1 MYTLRVHGQNQMLT
15 NHSSVHVSHGMLT
28 DTGFGHVEFNY
39 ARQELGIMLQPYQ
52 MHYYKY

>member
-39 ARQELGIMLQPYQ
+39 ARQELDIMLQPYQ